1 MKKYLKYLIFAAI
14 IGLAAYAG
22 QDIIINTARLDGFIY
37 GNKSGGID
45 TLIVPATDSIGQY
58 KYKNVRDPQDLYDAV
73 NYKTLLSGGG
83 AGLDSIPF
91 NPLSGDLEAYFGG
104 VNFYTTNLDGR
115 YIAFSDTIT
124 SVITPSQLSDSLA
137 IRDAQIISSTYV
149 YTISLPIAGT
159 LAGSIAA
166 AVSGTDYPSG
176 WILTASGTN
185 LQINHGLGRYCASVN
200 VSYNS
205 SGTIYRQLVSWQSAY
220 STIQNNDTNNVDII
234 SISNYYSQY
243 KLRINLIFE

>member
-1 MKKYLKYLIFAAI
+1 MKKYFKYILFVAI
-14 IGLAAYAG
+14 IALAAYAG

-45 TLIVPATDSIGQY
+45 TLIVPDADSLGQY
-58 KYKNVRDPQDLYDAV
+58 QFKNVRDPQDLYDAV
-73 NYKTLLSGGG
+73 NYRTLLAGGG

-91 NPLSGDLEAYFGG
+91 NYLTGNLDAYFGG
-104 VNFYTTNLDGR
+104 VNFYSTNLDGR
-115 YIAFSDTIT
+115 YAAYSDSIT
-124 SVITPSQLSDSLA
+124 TFITPSQLIDSLNV
-137 IRDAQIISSTYV
+137 RDSLIVSNTYV
-149 YTISLPIAGT
+149 FTIVLPIAGT

-166 AVSGTDYPSG
+166 AVEGTDYPTG
-176 WILTASGTN
+176 WVLTASGTN
-185 LQINHGLGRYCASVN
+185 LQINHGLGRYVASAN

-205 SGTIYRQLVSWQSAY
+205 SGTIYRQLVNWQSAY
-220 STIQNNDTNNVDII
+220 STIQNNDTDNVDII